1 MRDLQSSVKSASKR
15 RTRGLER
22 GLCDG
27 VVLLL
32 EDERDDIAG
41 VGRLVMMVCP
51 EAHDEKLYGRLTT
64 KEGLY

>member
-1 MRDLQSSVKSASKR
+1 MRDLQASVESTGKG
-15 RTRGLER
+15 RTRRFER
-22 GLCDG
+22 GLCHG

-41 VGRLVMMVCP
+41 VGRLMMMARQ
-51 EAHDEKLYGRLTT
+51 EAHDGTFYGPRTT